1 MLEPRQEILCEDTTS
16 EAKGTDTGK
25 PSGERGTERA
35 GGRPKLVRSGPRT
48 GYGYGQGHSSWGP
61 DDEWRRPYGLR
72 SIETHPWR
80 GPPRPYETTARYVLP
95 SPDNVP
101 VQPSR
106 LLRGTSHRKASLV
119 EYPAF
124 EPLDLAQPI
133 ALFRLW
139 RERRVGGP
147 RYGNHTRNGLR
158 YMLLEVSAL
167 GARDRL
173 STSHYR
179 GRSRASKPE
188 SVRRRVARCSFRNVG
203 SGGWRSVDS
212 A

>member
-1 MLEPRQEILCEDTTS
+1 MHCSVKSDTS
-16 EAKGTDTGK
+16 YQICQ
-25 PSGERGTERA
+25 SV
-35 GGRPKLVRSGPRT
+35 L
-48 GYGYGQGHSSWGP
+48 GYPNPIYRKGHSSWGP
-61 DDEWRRPYGLR
+61 YDEWRRPYGLR

-106 LLRGTSHRKASLV
+106 LLRGTSHRKVSLV

-139 RERRVGGP
+139 RERRVGGT

-179 GRSRASKPE
+179 GRSPCPSRSPYEGGSPGVPSETWVRAVGDRWTPRSP
-188 SVRRRVARCSFRNVG
+188 RSFPTGLAVG
-203 SGGWRSVDS
+203 GF
-212 A
+212 